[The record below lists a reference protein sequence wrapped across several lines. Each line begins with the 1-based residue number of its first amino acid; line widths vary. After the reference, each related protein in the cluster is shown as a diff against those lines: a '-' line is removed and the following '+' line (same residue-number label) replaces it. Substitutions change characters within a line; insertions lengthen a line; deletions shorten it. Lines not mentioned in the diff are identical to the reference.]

1 MTGLKIAGMVL
12 GGGVASSVLLL
23 QQTAVASGDQVIEIA
38 KLIIPALGAY
48 LLSRMQANKA
58 QKAAQDTI
66 EMRTREQLAQ
76 ERAGVF
82 DEYRALNLQSKD
94 IVDKAYQKAAEEA
107 AARRIAEAKI
117 MTLESELAELKRQHG
132 EAIEELDELR
142 RRARQRARAKE
153 HGDV

>member
-1 MTGLKIAGMVL
+1 MMMTSLKAVSI
-12 GGGVASSVLLL
+12 GGGLVSTVFLL
-23 QQTAVASGDQVIEIA
+23 QQAAVTSGDQIIEIA
-38 KLIIPALGAY
+38 KLVIPALGAY

-107 AARRIAEAKI
+107 AARRIAEAKVT
-117 MTLESELAELKRQHG
+117 TLESELAELRRQHG
-132 EAIEELDELR
+132 ESVEELDELR
-142 RRARQRARAKE
+142 RRARQRSRGARE
-153 HGDV
+153 